1 MPNFLWHGTM
11 STYSQNANCLEIE
24 NDLTS
29 LKFQNR
35 NDISTYQQTLKHW
48 GRPKE

>member
-1 MPNFLWHGTM
+1 MPIFYGTA
-11 STYSQNANCLEIE
+11 QNTISLEIE
-24 NDLTS
+24 NDPTS